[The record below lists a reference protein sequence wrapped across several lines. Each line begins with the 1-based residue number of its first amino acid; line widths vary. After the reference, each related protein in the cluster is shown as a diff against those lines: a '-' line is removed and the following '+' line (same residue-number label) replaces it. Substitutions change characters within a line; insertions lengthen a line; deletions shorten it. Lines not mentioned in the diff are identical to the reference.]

1 VTQVLDHVLVLL
13 VAHALAPVYLSAK
26 NDYYGP
32 SSRVP
37 WMHCTDDGCLLE
49 TESNPEPGS
58 RKARRAPPSAVL
70 NGGAGWALLEVVAMY
85 GVQYDLRLLQ
95 QLYQDGHHKNGVWWV
110 ENQALKVVVYVF
122 VRRAAD
128 AGCMLSVAAQVV
140 RPRKRQQ
147 ARRSRRA
154 QLRCD
159 PRPRTRPGK
168 RLRSCAHLQ
177 VP

>member
-1 VTQVLDHVLVLL
+1 MKQVLDHVLVLL

-26 NDYYGP
+26 SDYYGP

-37 WMHCTDDGCLLE
+37 WMHCTDDGELLE
-49 TESNPEPGS
+49 AESNPEPGS

-85 GVQYDLRLLQ
+85 GVQYDLRSLQ
-95 QLYQDGHHKNGVWWV
+95 RLHQDGHHEDGFWWV
-110 ENQALKVVVYVF
+110 ENQALKVVRLRVCAPQMRV
-122 VRRAAD
+122 V
-128 AGCMLSVAAQVV
+128 MLRVAAQVV

-154 QLRCD
+154 QLCCD

-168 RLRSCAHLQ
+168 PLRSCTHLQ